1 MDSKMEIFKR
11 ISPQLKRYNVDD
23 ILEVLEEV
31 LDDALAN
38 KEQLSDEVIIELV
51 IDILE
56 NDPPC

>member
-1 MDSKMEIFKR
+1 M
-11 ISPQLKRYNVDD
+11 DD

-31 LDDALAN
+31 LDDILAN

>member
-31 LDDALAN
+31 LDDTLAN